1 MSCVNINDELVQAIA
16 SEQKF
21 AMNHRDPIGSSPA
34 LFTDMYQLTMAQAYV
49 AEGMFEPATFS
60 LFYRNLPDDR
70 NYILSC
76 GIDDVVDFLC
86 ELRFGEED
94 LAYLRQTGKFSAAF
108 LDYLADFRFT
118 GQVHALPDGTPVFPD
133 EPLLEVTA
141 PAPEAQIVE
150 TWVMN
155 QMHVQSVLATK
166 AARIVHSANGKPV
179 LDFGLRRIHGADNG
193 LKAARAF
200 HVAGVAATSN
210 VLAGQVYGI
219 PISGTMAHSYVQA
232 HDTEMDAFRNFAAE
246 FPETVLLV
254 DTYDTVRG
262 VENVVQLAEEFGDD
276 FKVKAI
282 RLDSGDLAGLAQKA
296 RRILD
301 DAGLDNMEIFASG
314 GLNEFEIRDMLEQGA
329 PIDGFGVGTAM
340 GVSPDA
346 PDLDIA
352 YKLVEYAGRGR
363 MKLSSG
369 KPTLPGAK
377 QVFRRHQDSKAV
389 GDTLARRDEALEGT
403 PLLEPFLR
411 EGQRVRRAEPPD
423 RARARAGERLDT
435 LPEAILAIDRAR
447 DDYPVELSDAL
458 RAHRDRV
465 QAAVERPGGKRSPD
479 NAGEPGVPK

>member
-1 MSCVNINDELVQAIA
+1 
-16 SEQKF
+16 
-21 AMNHRDPIGSSPA
+21 MNHPYFGGASAA

-49 AEGMFEPATFS
+49 AEDMLEPATFS

-76 GIDDVVDFLC
+76 GIEDVVDFLC
-86 ELRFGEED
+86 ELDFDDDD
-94 LAYLRQTGKFSAAF
+94 LTYLRGTGKFSAAF

-118 GQVHALPDGTPVFPD
+118 GDVHALPDGTPVFPQ

-166 AARIVHSANGKPV
+166 AARIVHSANGRPV

-210 VLAGQVYGI
+210 VLAGRVYDI

-232 HDTEMDAFRNFAAE
+232 HDSEMDAFRKFVSE
-246 FPETVLLV
+246 FPDTVLLI
-254 DTYDTVRG
+254 DTYDTKQG
-262 VENVVQLAEEFGDD
+262 VKNVVRLAEELGDD
-276 FKVKAI
+276 FRVSGI
-282 RLDSGDLAGLAQKA
+282 RLDSGDLAELAEMA

-301 DAGLDNMEIFASG
+301 EAGLDDVDIFASG
-314 GLNEFEIRDMLEQGA
+314 GLNEFEIRDMLDQDA

-340 GVSPDA
+340 GVSSDA

-363 MKLSSG
+363 MKLSTG

-377 QVFRRHQDSKAV
+377 QIFRRYRAGKAI
-389 GDTLARRDEALEGT
+389 GDTLARRDQALDGT
-403 PLLEPFLR
+403 PLLEPFVR
-411 EGQRVRRAEPPD
+411 DGRRVRRADTPD
-423 RARARAGERLDT
+423 QARERTGERLDA
-435 LPEAILAIDRAR
+435 LPEEILAVDRAR
-447 DDYPVELSDAL
+447 QDYPVALSKAL
-458 RAHRDRV
+458 RDHRDQV
-465 QAAVERPGGKRSPD
+465 QADVQRAAGKR
-479 NAGEPGVPK
+479 

>member
-1 MSCVNINDELVQAIA
+1 
-16 SEQKF
+16 
-21 AMNHRDPIGSSPA
+21 MNHPYLGGASAA

-49 AEGMFEPATFS
+49 AEDMLEPATFS

-76 GIDDVVDFLC
+76 GIEDVVDFLC
-86 ELRFGEED
+86 ELDFDDDD
-94 LAYLRQTGKFSAAF
+94 LTYLRGTGKFSAAF

-118 GQVHALPDGTPVFPD
+118 GDVHALPDGTPVFPQ

-166 AARIVHSANGKPV
+166 AARIVHSANGRPV

-210 VLAGQVYGI
+210 VLAGRVYDI

-232 HDTEMDAFRNFAAE
+232 HDSEMDAFRKFVSE
-246 FPETVLLV
+246 FPDTVLLI
-254 DTYDTVRG
+254 DTYDTKQG
-262 VENVVQLAEEFGDD
+262 VKNVVRLAEELGDD
-276 FKVKAI
+276 FRVSGI
-282 RLDSGDLAGLAQKA
+282 RLDSGDLAELAGEA

-301 DAGLDNMEIFASG
+301 DAGLDDVDIFASG
-314 GLNEFEIRDMLEQGA
+314 GLNEFEIRDMLDQDA

-340 GVSPDA
+340 GVSSDA

-363 MKLSSG
+363 MKLSTG

-377 QVFRRHQDSKAV
+377 QIFRRYRAGKAI
-389 GDTLARRDEALEGT
+389 GDTLARRDQALDGT
-403 PLLEPFLR
+403 PLLEPFVR
-411 EGQRVRRAEPPD
+411 DGRRVRRADTPD
-423 RARARAGERLDT
+423 QARERTGERLDA
-435 LPEAILAIDRAR
+435 LPEEILAVDRAR
-447 DDYPVELSDAL
+447 QDYPVALSKAL
-458 RAHRDRV
+458 RDHRDQV
-465 QAAVERPGGKRSPD
+465 QADVQRAAGKR
-479 NAGEPGVPK
+479 

>member
-1 MSCVNINDELVQAIA
+1 
-16 SEQKF
+16 
-21 AMNHRDPIGSSPA
+21 MNHPYFGGASAA

-49 AEGMFEPATFS
+49 AEDMLEPATFS

-76 GIDDVVDFLC
+76 GIEDVVDFLC
-86 ELRFGEED
+86 ELGFGDDD
-94 LAYLRQTGKFSAAF
+94 LAYLRGTGKFSDAF

-118 GQVHALPDGTPVFPD
+118 GDVHALPDGTPVFPQ

-166 AARIVHSANGKPV
+166 AARIVHSANGRPV

-210 VLAGQVYGI
+210 VLAGRVYDI

-232 HDTEMDAFRNFAAE
+232 HDSEMDAFRKFVSE
-246 FPETVLLV
+246 FPDTVLLV
-254 DTYDTVRG
+254 DTYDTKQG
-262 VENVVQLAEEFGDD
+262 VKNVVRLAEELGDD
-276 FKVKAI
+276 FRVSGI
-282 RLDSGDLAGLAQKA
+282 RLDSGDLAELAGEA

-301 DAGLDNMEIFASG
+301 DAGLDDVDIFASG
-314 GLNEFEIRDMLEQGA
+314 GLNEFEIRDMLDQDA

-340 GVSPDA
+340 GVSSDA

-363 MKLSSG
+363 MKLSTG

-377 QVFRRHQDSKAV
+377 QIFRRYRAGKAI
-389 GDTLARRDEALEGT
+389 GDTLARRDQALDGT
-403 PLLEPFLR
+403 PLLEPFVR
-411 EGQRVRRAEPPD
+411 DGRRVRRADTPD
-423 RARARAGERLDT
+423 QARERTGERLDA
-435 LPEAILAIDRAR
+435 LPEEILAVDRAR
-447 DDYPVELSDAL
+447 QDYPVALSKAL
-458 RAHRDRV
+458 RDHRDQV
-465 QAAVERPGGKRSPD
+465 QADVQRAAGKR
-479 NAGEPGVPK
+479 

>member
-1 MSCVNINDELVQAIA
+1 
-16 SEQKF
+16 
-21 AMNHRDPIGSSPA
+21 MNHPYFGGASAA

-49 AEGMFEPATFS
+49 AEDMLEPATFS

-76 GIDDVVDFLC
+76 GIEDVVDFLC
-86 ELRFGEED
+86 ELGFGDDD
-94 LAYLRQTGKFSAAF
+94 LAYLRGTGKFSDAF

-118 GQVHALPDGTPVFPD
+118 GDVHALPDGTPVFPQ

-166 AARIVHSANGKPV
+166 AARIVHSANGRPV

-210 VLAGQVYGI
+210 VLAGRVYDI

-232 HDTEMDAFRNFAAE
+232 HDSEMDAFRKFVSE
-246 FPETVLLV
+246 FPDTVLLV
-254 DTYDTVRG
+254 DTYDTKQG
-262 VENVVQLAEEFGDD
+262 VKNVVRLAEELGDD
-276 FKVKAI
+276 FRVSGI
-282 RLDSGDLAGLAQKA
+282 RLDSGDLAELAEMA

-301 DAGLDNMEIFASG
+301 EAGLDDVDIFASG
-314 GLNEFEIRDMLEQGA
+314 GLNEFEIRDMLDQDA

-340 GVSPDA
+340 GVSSDA

-363 MKLSSG
+363 MKLSTG

-377 QVFRRHQDSKAV
+377 QIFRRYRDGKAI
-389 GDTLARRDEALEGT
+389 GDTLARRDQALDGT
-403 PLLEPFLR
+403 PLLEPFVR
-411 EGQRVRRAEPPD
+411 DGRRVRPADTPD
-423 RARARAGERLDT
+423 QARERSGERLDA
-435 LPEAILAIDRAR
+435 LPEEILAVDRAR
-447 DDYPVELSDAL
+447 RDYPVALSEAL
-458 RAHRDRV
+458 RDHRDQV
-465 QAAVERPGGKRSPD
+465 QADVQRAAGKR
-479 NAGEPGVPK
+479 